1 MTLLQKNKKASFN
14 YEILEKYTG
23 GLSLYGFEVKTIK
36 QQTGGSI
43 SEAYVK
49 IQGNEVFLVGAH
61 IPPYQPGNTPEDYN
75 PYRERKILLKKNEI
89 EELRKK
95 IKESN
100 LTIVPISLYN
110 KGRYV
115 KIDIA
120 LARGKKTIDKRQS
133 IKKRDIERDLGR
145 RLKN

>member
-23 GLSLYGFEVKTIK
+23 GISRYGFEVKAVK
-36 QQTGGSI
+36 QNVGGSI

-49 IQGNEVFLVGAH
+49 IKGDEVFLVGAH
-61 IPPYQPGNTPEDYN
+61 IPPYQPKNTPVEYD
-75 PYRERKILLKKNEI
+75 PYRERKILLSRKEI
-89 EELRKK
+89 EELKK
-95 IKESN
+95 KVKESS

-120 LARGKKTIDKRQS
+120 LARGKKIVDKRQS
-133 IKKRDIERDLGR
+133 IKKRDMERDLGR

>member
-23 GLSLYGFEVKTIK
+23 GLSLFGFEVKAVK
-36 QQTGGSI
+36 QNVGGSI

-49 IQGNEVFLVGAH
+49 IKGDEVFLVGAH
-61 IPPYQPGNTPEDYN
+61 IPPYQPKNTPVEYD
-75 PYRERKILLKKNEI
+75 PYRERKILLSRKEI
-89 EELRKK
+89 EELKK
-95 IKESN
+95 KVKESS

-120 LARGKKTIDKRQS
+120 LARGKKIVDKRQS
-133 IKKRDIERDLGR
+133 IKKRDMERDLGR

>member
-23 GLSLYGFEVKTIK
+23 GLSLFGFEVKTIK
-36 QQTGGSI
+36 QNVGGSI

-49 IQGNEVFLVGAH
+49 ILGNEVFLVGAH
-61 IPPYQPGNTPEDYN
+61 IPPYQPKNTPEDYN
-75 PYRERKILLKKNEI
+75 PYRERKILLKRSEI
-89 EELRKK
+89 EELQKK
-95 IKESN
+95 VKESN

-110 KGRYV
+110 KGRYI

-120 LARGKKTIDKRQS
+120 LARGKKIIDKRQS

-145 RLKN
+145 RFKN

>member
-23 GLSLYGFEVKTIK
+23 GLSLFGFEVKAIK
-36 QQTGGSI
+36 QNVGGSI

-49 IQGNEVFLVGAH
+49 ILGNEVFLVGAH
-61 IPPYQPGNTPEDYN
+61 IPTYQPKNTPEDYN
-75 PYRERKILLKKNEI
+75 PYRERKILLKRSEI
-89 EELRKK
+89 EELQKK
-95 IKESN
+95 MKESN

-110 KGRYV
+110 KGRYI

-120 LARGKKTIDKRQS
+120 LARGKKIIDKRQS

>member
-23 GLSLYGFEVKTIK
+23 GLSLFGFEVKAIK
-36 QQTGGSI
+36 QGVGGSI

-49 IQGNEVFLVGAH
+49 IKGDEVFLVGAH
-61 IPPYQPGNTPEDYN
+61 IPPYQPKNSPEGYD
-75 PYRERKILLKKNEI
+75 PYRERKILLKRKEI
-89 EELRKK
+89 EELQKK
-95 IKESN
+95 TKEAN

-110 KGRYV
+110 KGRYI

-120 LARGKKTIDKRQS
+120 LARGKKLVDKRQS
-133 IKKRDIERDLGR
+133 IKKRDIERDIGR
-145 RLKN
+145 KLKN

>member
-23 GLSLYGFEVKTIK
+23 GLSLFGFEVKAVK
-36 QQTGGSI
+36 QNVGGSI

-49 IQGNEVFLVGAH
+49 IKGDEVFLVGAH
-61 IPPYQPGNTPEDYN
+61 IPPYQPKNTPVEYD
-75 PYRERKILLKKNEI
+75 PYRERKILLSRKEI
-89 EELRKK
+89 EELKK
-95 IKESN
+95 KVKESN

-120 LARGKKTIDKRQS
+120 LARGKKTVDKRQS
-133 IKKRDIERDLGR
+133 IKKRDMERDLGR

>member
-23 GLSLYGFEVKTIK
+23 GLSLFGFEVKTIK
-36 QQTGGSI
+36 KQLGGSI

-49 IQGNEVFLVGAH
+49 IQGDEVILVGAH
-61 IPPYQPGNTPEDYN
+61 IPPYQPGNTPDDYN
-75 PYRERKILLKKNEI
+75 PYRERKILLKRKEI
-89 EELRKK
+89 EELKK
-95 IKESN
+95 KVKESN

-120 LARGKKTIDKRQS
+120 LARGKKNIDKRQS

>member
-61 IPPYQPGNTPEDYN
+61 IPPYQLNNTPEDYN

-89 EELRKK
+89 EELQKK
-95 IKESN
+95 VKEAN

>member
-23 GLSLYGFEVKTIK
+23 GLSLFGFEVKTIK
-36 QQTGGSI
+36 KQLGGSI

-49 IQGNEVFLVGAH
+49 IQGDEVVLVGAH
-61 IPPYQPGNTPEDYN
+61 IPPYQPGNTPDDYN
-75 PYRERKILLKKNEI
+75 PYRERKILLKRKEI
-89 EELRKK
+89 EELKK
-95 IKESN
+95 GIKESN

-120 LARGKKTIDKRQS
+120 LARGKKNIDKRQS

>member
-23 GLSLYGFEVKTIK
+23 GLSLFGFEVKAIK
-36 QQTGGSI
+36 QNVGGSI

-49 IQGNEVFLVGAH
+49 ILGNEVFLVGAH
-61 IPPYQPGNTPEDYN
+61 IPPYQPKNTPEDYD
-75 PYRERKILLKKNEI
+75 PYRERKILLKQSEI
-89 EELRKK
+89 EELQKK
-95 IKESN
+95 VKESN

-110 KGRYV
+110 KGRYI

-120 LARGKKTIDKRQS
+120 LARGKKIIDKRQS

>member
-23 GLSLYGFEVKTIK
+23 GLSLFGFEVKAIK
-36 QQTGGSI
+36 QSVGGSI

-49 IQGNEVFLVGAH
+49 IKGEEVFLVGAH
-61 IPPYQPGNTPEDYN
+61 IPPYQPKNTPIEYD
-75 PYRERKILLKKNEI
+75 PYRERKILLGKKEI
-89 EELRKK
+89 GELKK
-95 IKESN
+95 KVRESS

-120 LARGKKTIDKRQS
+120 LARGKKNVDKRQS
-133 IKKRDIERDLGR
+133 IKKRDMERDLGR

>member
-23 GLSLYGFEVKTIK
+23 GLSLFGFEVKAVK
-36 QQTGGSI
+36 QNVGGSI

-49 IQGNEVFLVGAH
+49 IKGDEVFLVGAH
-61 IPPYQPGNTPEDYN
+61 IPPYQPKNTPIEYD
-75 PYRERKILLKKNEI
+75 PYRERKILLSRKEI
-89 EELRKK
+89 EELKK
-95 IKESN
+95 KVKESN

-120 LARGKKTIDKRQS
+120 LARGKKTVDKRQS
-133 IKKRDIERDLGR
+133 IKKRDTERDLGR

>member
-23 GLSLYGFEVKTIK
+23 GLSLFGFEVKAVK
-36 QQTGGSI
+36 LGVGGSI

-49 IQGNEVFLVGAH
+49 IKGDEVFLVGAH
-61 IPPYQPGNTPEDYN
+61 IPPYQPKNTPLEYD
-75 PYRERKILLKKNEI
+75 PYRERKILLSRKEI
-89 EELRKK
+89 EELKK
-95 IKESN
+95 KVKESN

-110 KGRYV
+110 IGRYV

-120 LARGKKTIDKRQS
+120 LARGKKNVDKRQS

>member
-23 GLSLYGFEVKTIK
+23 GLSLFGFEVKAIK
-36 QQTGGSI
+36 KNVGGSI

-49 IQGNEVFLVGAH
+49 IKGDEIFLVGAH
-61 IPPYQPGNTPEDYN
+61 IPPYQPKNTPTEYD
-75 PYRERKILLKKNEI
+75 PYRERKILLSRKEI
-89 EELRKK
+89 EELKK
-95 IKESN
+95 KVRESS

-120 LARGKKTIDKRQS
+120 LARGKKNVDKRQS
-133 IKKRDIERDLGR
+133 IKKRDMERDLGR

>member
-1 MTLLQKNKKASFN
+1 MTLLQKNRKASFN
-14 YEILEKYTG
+14 YEILDKYVG
-23 GLSLYGFEVKTIK
+23 GLSLFGFEVKTIK
-36 QQTGGSI
+36 AGQGSI

-49 IQGNEVFLVGAH
+49 IIGDELYLVGAH
-61 IPPYQPGNTPEDYN
+61 IPPYQPKNTREDYN
-75 PYRERKILLKKNEI
+75 PYRERKILLKRKEI
-89 EELRKK
+89 EELKK
-95 IKESN
+95 RIKEAN

-115 KIDIA
+115 KVEIA
-120 LARGKKTIDKRQS
+120 LARGKKLVDKRQN

>member
-23 GLSLYGFEVKTIK
+23 GLSLFGFEVKAIK
-36 QQTGGSI
+36 QNVGGSI

-49 IQGNEVFLVGAH
+49 ILGNEVFLVGAH
-61 IPPYQPGNTPEDYN
+61 IPTYQPKNTPEDYN
-75 PYRERKILLKKNEI
+75 PYRERKILLKRSEI
-89 EELRKK
+89 EELQKK
-95 IKESN
+95 VKESN

-110 KGRYV
+110 KGRYI

-120 LARGKKTIDKRQS
+120 LARGKKIIDKRQS

>member
-23 GLSLYGFEVKTIK
+23 GLSLFGFEVKAVK
-36 QQTGGSI
+36 QNVGGSI

-49 IQGNEVFLVGAH
+49 IKGDEVFLVGAH
-61 IPPYQPGNTPEDYN
+61 IPPYQPKNTPIEYD
-75 PYRERKILLKKNEI
+75 PYRERKILLSRKEI
-89 EELRKK
+89 EELKK
-95 IKESN
+95 KVKESS

-120 LARGKKTIDKRQS
+120 LARGKKIVDKRQS
-133 IKKRDIERDLGR
+133 IKKRDMERDLGR

>member
-23 GLSLYGFEVKTIK
+23 GLSLFGFEVKAVK
-36 QQTGGSI
+36 QNVGGSI

-49 IQGNEVFLVGAH
+49 IKGDEVFLVGAH
-61 IPPYQPGNTPEDYN
+61 IPPYQPKNTPIEYD
-75 PYRERKILLKKNEI
+75 PYRERKILLSRKEI
-89 EELRKK
+89 EELKK
-95 IKESN
+95 KVKESN

-120 LARGKKTIDKRQS
+120 LARGKKTVDKRQS
-133 IKKRDIERDLGR
+133 IKKRDMERDLGR